1 MAANFVA
8 AYSPDRAGPIHTAA
22 TFIQQQQI
30 PVAPLQYHHKQ
41 PAMAMMPRN
50 TQQMQMQIAGQQQ
63 RQQQQPQQFQ
73 QSHRHQQQLQE
84 AFIQQQ
90 QYLEQQ
96 YAHDPLTAAYF
107 AADPIF
113 SNTAGSSSND
123 YISNNDDNNSNNA
136 MLLNL
141 LANDLASSI
150 SADPISADLRADLLL
165 CPRSPNHRPPD
176 FSRVQRISEQYMRTG
191 DAPYI
196 ASAALFQGGWDGL
209 EGWNQPSF
217 SQVSQQSS
225 IQRSSQMPASRAY
238 SQQSLPLNPRQVAS
252 RSSPS
257 TFGRTASQ
265 QPDSDPVNLQN
276 GYKRPQQQQPIH
288 GPVPQQQPPQ
298 IRAQFQPQP
307 SVPMLPQEL
316 QQLRSVPQQHVQQQ
330 PSPPQQFQHQRSLPE
345 DSFEFSKINW
355 SDLQA
360 SILNAP
366 AGSASHIQASG
377 LISDT
382 GHPPINQLTPVSA
395 SESPVIAQ
403 TWRGSPV
410 PNAYAVDQ
418 AISANNSLITPGG
431 VFHPHQ
437 RAASFP
443 VHAIVPTVQRR
454 TSPAFLAE
462 RSKVQVVSTTNGLT
476 SAPAQVS
483 YDMRQPSLG
492 PQDRG
497 QAATMTSQSVVA
509 RSQPEQHLR
518 GKDADVLEFERQLNI
533 LSQSI
538 DHGLPSAAPTPRP
551 NLPPMTAVQPSAIA
565 KAAAMQPEKE
575 KIPMKR
581 KDRQTSGSSGPPKKR
596 KEQIQAEKAAAK
608 EEKARAK
615 AEKQKLQKEQAEQK
629 KRDQAMKRAREEQT
643 MKEIRE
649 KLALEDLEKE
659 RASADAD
666 RARAEEWETDKRSKM
681 ESNPGD
687 NRDQNVATASGTPR
701 EVSLYPDTQAEVA
714 FAQRELLK
722 DAFVPRAPQPA
733 IVNTP
738 QFKPAAIG
746 ANSRNVTNGTSTQQT
761 QSPTS
766 ASPFVYHVRPARSM
780 SNPPSLTTWSAGAL
794 DKSAPAVYVAPRTN
808 PLLNLSNSSTTTL
821 EDNEEG
827 VIFQKTP
834 APMQAKIVQSTT
846 KTAKSLQ
853 PAVARRPSQKMQ
865 TASNSRGLPV
875 SPRLELHPLSQ
886 SPSQSP
892 SQSQSQS
899 QSPSQS
905 FPGVSPPT
913 AQPPAGFKFSTPPE
927 ATSTPANFRANHI
940 VPNPIIF
947 AGRMDTPSQLLSQQ
961 SSQAA
966 EPINNKSPPND
977 HRQTK
982 RTFMSMNDI
991 DSGNEEMVTDSND
1004 FMTKMG
1010 LDLENMFGAGI
1021 DEGGGLRGAGNNTET
1036 TFQDAQHPLTMVSSP
1051 YGIGSGMTA
1060 DEDKVLGNVL
1070 GMVEEWSRSLKWN
1083 IDEEAMRLGGPSSNS
1098 SGSES

>member
-8 AYSPDRAGPIHTAA
+8 AYGPDRAGPGHTAA

-30 PVAPLQYHHKQ
+30 PAAPLQYHHKQ

-50 TQQMQMQIAGQQQ
+50 SQQMQMQMQIPGQQQ
-63 RQQQQPQQFQ
+63 RQQQQPQQLQ
-73 QSHRHQQQLQE
+73 QSHRHQQQLQQ

-90 QYLEQQ
+90 QYLEHQ

-113 SNTAGSSSND
+113 SNTAGSGSND

-136 MLLNL
+136 MLLDL

-150 SADPISADLRADLLL
+150 SADPTADLLL
-165 CPRSPNHRPPD
+165 CPPSPNHRPPD
-176 FSRVQRISEQYMRTG
+176 FTRVQRISEQYMRTG

-196 ASAALFQGGWDGL
+196 ASAALFQSGWDGL

-217 SQVSQQSS
+217 SQVFQQSS

-238 SQQSLPLNPRQVAS
+238 SQQSVPLNPRQVAS

-257 TFGRTASQ
+257 TFGHTASQ
-265 QPDSDPVNLQN
+265 QPGSDPVNLQN
-276 GYKRPQQQQPIH
+276 GYRRPQQQQPIQ

-298 IRAQFQPQP
+298 IRAQFQPQS

-316 QQLRSVPQQHVQQQ
+316 QQQRSVPQQHVQQQ
-330 PSPPQQFQHQRSLPE
+330 PSPPQQFQQHRSLPE

-382 GHPPINQLTPVSA
+382 GHRPINQLTPVSA

-418 AISANNSLITPGG
+418 AISASNSPITPGG
-431 VFHPHQ
+431 VSHPHQ
-437 RAASFP
+437 RVASFP

-462 RSKVQVVSTTNGLT
+462 RSKVQVGSTTNGLT
-476 SAPAQVS
+476 SAPAHVS
-483 YDMRQPSLG
+483 YDIRQPSLG
-492 PQDRG
+492 PQDPG

-509 RSQPEQHLR
+509 TSQPEQHLR

-551 NLPPMTAVQPSAIA
+551 NLPSMTDVQPSAMA
-565 KAAAMQPEKE
+565 KAAAKQPEKE

-581 KDRQTSGSSGPPKKR
+581 KDIQTAGSGGPPKKR

-629 KRDQAMKRAREEQT
+629 KRDQAMKRAREEET
-643 MKEIRE
+643 MKKIRE

-666 RARAEEWETDKRSKM
+666 RVRAEEWETDKRRKI

-687 NRDQNVATASGTPR
+687 NRDQNVATVSGTPG

-722 DAFVPRAPQPA
+722 DAFVPRAPQRA

-738 QFKPAAIG
+738 QFKPPAIG
-746 ANSRNVTNGTSTQQT
+746 ANTRNVTNGSSTQQT
-761 QSPTS
+761 LSPTS

-780 SNPPSLTTWSAGAL
+780 SNTPSLTATSGGAL
-794 DKSAPAVYVAPRTN
+794 DKSAPAVDVALRIN
-808 PLLNLSNSSTTTL
+808 PLLNLSNSSTITR

-853 PAVARRPSQKMQ
+853 KPAVARPSQKMQ
-865 TASNSRGLPV
+865 TASNSRVLPV
-875 SPRLELHPLSQ
+875 SPRPELHPLSQ
-886 SPSQSP
+886 SQSP
-892 SQSQSQS
+892 SQSQS

-905 FPGVSPPT
+905 FPGASQPT
-913 AQPPAGFKFSTPPE
+913 AQPPAGIKFSTPPE
-927 ATSTPANFRANHI
+927 ATSTPANYRADHI

-982 RTFMSMNDI
+982 RTFMSMNDM
-991 DSGNEEMVTDSND
+991 DRVNEEMVTDSND

-1021 DEGGGLRGAGNNTET
+1021 DEGGGLRGTGDNTET